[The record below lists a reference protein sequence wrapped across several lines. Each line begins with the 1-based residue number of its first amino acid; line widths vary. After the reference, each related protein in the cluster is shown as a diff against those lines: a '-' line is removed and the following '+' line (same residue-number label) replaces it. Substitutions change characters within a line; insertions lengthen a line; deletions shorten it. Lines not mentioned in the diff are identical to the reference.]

1 MADCLEPVTG
11 NIYNKET
18 GDYIGYRDPVTGN
31 FTPDPAYPLM
41 AIKEDVVCSDSPL
54 ITDEVTKQVLYDAD
68 TGEPITDGDV

>member
-1 MADCLEPVTG
+1 MLVPQTG
-11 NIYNKET
+11 NIYHPVT
-18 GDYIGYRDPVTGN
+18 GVLVGYRDPVTGN

-54 ITDEVTKQVLYDAD
+54 ITDELTKQVLYDED